1 MTAADY
7 QAIAES
13 VTAVSAAGA
22 VLTWLFR
29 TSRRAWK
36 WRRNKRAKRV
46 RDDAFPLV
54 IGVVAVAF
62 VLAKLM
68 RGDGS

>member
-1 MTAADY
+1 VTAADV

-13 VTAVSAAGA
+13 VIAVSAAGA
-22 VLTWLFR
+22 VLTWLYR

-54 IGVVAVAF
+54 IGVVAVVL

-68 RGDGS
+68 QGDDS

>member
-1 MTAADY
+1 MTAADV

-13 VTAVSAAGA
+13 ATA
-22 VLTWLFR
+22 LTALGVVATWVWR

-36 WRRNKRAKRV
+36 WRRAARAKKV

-54 IGVVAVAF
+54 VTSLLVAELLRRA
-62 VLAKLM
+62 LGKG
-68 RGDGS
+68 R